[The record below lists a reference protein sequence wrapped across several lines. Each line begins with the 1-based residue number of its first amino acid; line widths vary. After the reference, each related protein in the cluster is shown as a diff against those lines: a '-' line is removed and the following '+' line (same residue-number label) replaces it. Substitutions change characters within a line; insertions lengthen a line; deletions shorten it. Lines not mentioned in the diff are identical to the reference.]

1 MNIIGGIW
9 DMMEERRRRR
19 NRETAVVFGV
29 GCGAFLIC
37 GIVVIIVGSILNAI
51 ETGAVHSA
59 YGSTYAS
66 ACQPM
71 PFGSDSLDNLNDGS
85 SPRKVLLLTGGTQRR
100 DAFHSELPKQWR
112 AENEESVSLIACV
125 EHEKTVIETCEYER
139 SSNNGTYTARIKREQ
154 HTTTIALVNPNSG
167 RRIDSLEIIGAEPNK
182 CPDDYDDA
190 PTSRIISGG
199 DVEWDKFASWI
210 EGYVFRD

>member
-19 NRETAVVFGV
+19 NMETAVVFGI

-37 GIVVIIVGSILNAI
+37 GIVAIIVGSILNAV

-71 PFGSDSLDNLNDGS
+71 PSGSDSLDNLNEGS
-85 SPRKVLLLTGGTQRR
+85 SPRQVLLLTGDTERR
-100 DAFHSELPKQWR
+100 DDFHSELPNQWR
-112 AENEESVSLIACV
+112 AENEDAVSLIACV
-125 EHEKTVIETCEYER
+125 EREKTVVETCEYER
-139 SSNNGTYTARIKREQ
+139 PSNNGSYTARIKREQ
-154 HTTTIALVNPNSG
+154 HTTTIALVNPNTG
-167 RRIDSLEIIGAEPNK
+167 RRIDSLEIIGTEPDK
-182 CPDDYDDA
+182 CPDNYDDV
-190 PTSRIISGG
+190 PTGRTLSGG
-199 DVEWDKFASWI
+199 DVEWDEFASWL
-210 EGYVFRD
+210 EGYVFED